1 MRSSTTLLF
10 VLTFQQCLLAQT
22 EFHVCRGYYDFNKD
36 DYTVDRVFA
45 EDATSFFVQAH
56 TGIYPDQK
64 VLFNRYDRQT
74 CAVELSK
81 LLAVPG
87 EKGKEQLFEGI
98 QSVQGGM
105 CLFSS
110 YHDKKADS
118 NTLYATRIDRDGNP
132 LAAPVEID
140 VIRDVTN
147 NKQGVYDVVFSRDR
161 GRIATYRNINYWP
174 KDPVKFTVKVMDA
187 ELKQIWS
194 KEVQLPG
201 YKGEDVVFQQYRVD
215 NAGHVYMYVSL
226 KLTDAEKALYPD
238 NFYKQTILFFEN
250 GSGTMTQHDLVIPPG
265 GGQRLGAS
273 FDFNDKQEV
282 MVIGLVDEVNK
293 AISTHLSSTYF
304 AKFDARDPATKV
316 MKVAPLSTAFLNTW
330 LDDPKLTTSKRL
342 DNYYALKLHALP
354 DGGALGIFGDRGQFN
369 KLRKEG
375 NLIIIRYGAD
385 GSVLWER
392 VILKDQAG
400 NNRMENHYSHY
411 ELFDGNK
418 LYFLYNDHKEN
429 VGAKTMSDIKP
440 IEDYEKESTI
450 VVRTVSL
457 DGTVQD
463 EQWAW
468 PTEPSLLLVSHKAFY
483 VNDDL
488 FYFLPW
494 EIGKCKGPNKEECR
508 SFGRIAFKH

>member
-1 MRSSTTLLF
+1 MRPLLAF
-10 VLTFQQCLLAQT
+10 LLLVTFHAALHAQT
-22 EFHVCRGYYDFNKD
+22 EFHACTGYDKEEYD
-36 DYTVDRVFA
+36 VDRVFA
-45 EDATSFFVQAH
+45 EDASCFFVQAH
-56 TGIYPDQK
+56 TGTYPDQK
-64 VLFNRYDRQT
+64 VLFNRYDRKT
-74 CAVELSK
+74 CALELSK

-87 EKGKEQLFEGI
+87 VDGKEQLFEGI
-98 QSVQGGM
+98 QATQGGM

-110 YHDKKADS
+110 YHDKKADV

-132 LAAPVEID
+132 LAAPVEVD

-174 KDPVKFTVKVMDA
+174 KDPVKFTVKVMDT
-187 ELKQIWS
+187 ELKQLWS
-194 KEVQLPG
+194 KEVQLAG
-201 YKGEDVVFQQYRVD
+201 YKGEDIVFQQYRVD
-215 NAGHVYMYVSL
+215 DAGNVYMYVSL
-226 KLTDAEKALYPD
+226 RLNEEEKVRYPD
-238 NFYKQTILFFEN
+238 DYYKQSILFFDS
-250 GSGTMTQHDLVIPPG
+250 GSGTLTQHDLMIPPG

-273 FDFNDKQEV
+273 FDFNDKQEI
-282 MVIGLVDEVNK
+282 MVIGLVDEMRK
-293 AISTHLSSTYF
+293 GISSHLSSTYF
-304 AKFDARDPATKV
+304 AKFDARGPAMKV
-316 MKVAPLSTAFLNTW
+316 MKVAPLSTAFLNSW
-330 LDDPKLTTSKRL
+330 LEDPKLTTSKRL

-354 DGGALGIFGDRGQFN
+354 DGGALGIYGDRGQWN

-375 NLIIIRYGAD
+375 NLIIIRYAAD

-418 LYFLYNDHKEN
+418 LYFIYNDHKEN
-429 VGAKTMSDIKP
+429 IGAKTMRDIKP

-450 VVRTVSL
+450 VVRTVAL

-463 EQWAW
+463 EAWAW
-468 PTEPSLLLVSHKAFY
+468 PTDPPLLLVSHKAFH

-494 EIGKCKGPNKEECR
+494 ENGKCKGPNKERCM
-508 SFGRIAFKH
+508 SFGRVAFTR